1 MGGRA
6 EGQETRE
13 RRAERMPLDESTRLR
28 PNEWSSLEIRMIDL
42 SSCGFRANCEARL
55 RPGSCVSLDIPGVG
69 AVDAQ
74 VEWQRDDMFGAR
86 FFQPID
92 VASCT
97 WTARE
102 RVSVL
107 AKLLI
112 ERAAA
117 ARAGRADV
125 ERQIRQ
131 RILATMPVTKGGI
144 SP

>member
-6 EGQETRE
+6 EGQQTRE

-42 SSCGFRANCEARL
+42 SSWGFRANCEARL

-74 VEWQRDDMFGAR
+74 VEWQRGDMFGAR
-86 FFQPID
+86 FIDPID
-92 VASCT
+92 LGKCA
-97 WTARE
+97 WTPTERESILAR
-102 RVSVL
+102 
-107 AKLLI
+107 LLI

-117 ARAGRADV
+117 ARAGRTEV
-125 ERQIRQ
+125 EKQIRE
-131 RILATMPVTKGGI
+131 RILAAMPVRKG
-144 SP
+144 SPSP